1 MRRAFTAC
9 LLATVVLSCA
19 SSYDGYSDAATQT
32 SIASDR
38 DLDAVL
44 PQLSNW
50 GRWGKADELG
60 TLNYITAATIHS
72 AKELVSEGRS
82 ISLAR
87 PVSLAGNE
95 GIRRAEYE
103 MLRDESAA
111 RDYLGGIWH
120 GFAQTHLD
128 ALCHVFASP
137 GEMYNG
143 IPTNEVTAAGCGK
156 LHVGVLA
163 ERGVVGRGV
172 LLDVGALHGG
182 SLEPGT
188 AIMISDLEAA
198 ARRQRV
204 AIRSGDILL
213 VRTGAGARNTRE
225 RRAGLHPECLLWI
238 KRKEIALLVS
248 DGDSD
253 VAPLP
258 GFDRWSSAFHAIAIP
273 YLGLPLVDNA
283 ELDQIA
289 TICAARSRWDF
300 MLVISPWRMTGAT
313 SSPVNPIAIF

>member
-1 MRRAFTAC
+1 M
-9 LLATVVLSCA
+9 
-19 SSYDGYSDAATQT
+19 
-32 SIASDR
+32 

-50 GRWGKADELG
+50 GRWGDTDQLG
-60 TLNYITAATIHS
+60 TLNYITTAAIRQ
-72 AKELVSEGRS
+72 AKTLVLEGRTV
-82 ISLAR
+82 SLAR
-87 PVSLAGNE
+87 PVTLAGNE

-103 MLRDESAA
+103 MLKDESAA

-128 ALCHVFASP
+128 ALCHIFASP
-137 GEMYNG
+137 HEMYNG
-143 IPTNEVTAAGCGK
+143 LPTSEVTAAGCGK
-156 LHVGVLA
+156 LDVGVIA
-163 ERGVVGRGV
+163 EKGVVGRGV
-172 LLDVGALHGG
+172 LLDIGTLHGG

-188 AIMISDLEAA
+188 AITVADLEAA

-204 AIRSGDILL
+204 DIRSGDILV
-213 VRTGAGARNTRE
+213 VRTGAGVRNTRD

-238 KRKEIALLVS
+238 KQKEIALLIG

-258 GFDRWSSAFHAIAIP
+258 GFERWSSAFHAIAIP
-273 YLGLPLVDNA
+273 HLGLPLVDNA
-283 ELDQIA
+283 DLEPIA

-300 MLVISPWRMTGAT
+300 MLVIAPWRMTGAT
-313 SSPVNPIAIF
+313 SAPVNPVAIF